1 MLFLS
6 KFPCSWI
13 RIRIPN
19 TDPDLAQP
27 NECGSGST
35 TLVYTELS
43 SPTFYSIVPL
53 LEMDEG
59 VVLDLLD
66 PVHFPEGLE
75 ALPAHSNASVLHP
88 KITRRSTAHLMNF
101 LFYLF
106 FLLTFGKKLPA
117 YETLFDIFIL

>member
-1 MLFLS
+1 MLL
-6 KFPCSWI
+6 
-13 RIRIPN
+13 
-19 TDPDLAQP
+19 DPDPHSQYGP

-35 TLVYTELS
+35 PLVNTELS
-43 SPTFYSIVPL
+43 GPTFYSIVPL

-88 KITRRSTAHLMNF
+88 KITRRITGRPPHELSVN
-101 LFYLF
+101 LF